1 MAKGRKTSLNKYE
14 TVIIVNPNL
23 EAEDVEGIVNDVK
36 EIISSSGGTVAK
48 VNNWGKKRLAYEV
61 QGHRDGIY
69 VLIYFEADPSLIQIL
84 ARHYGLTER
93 IIKYMTV
100 KFEDPPETSEEATAA
115 VAKDKDEDEDE

>member
-1 MAKGRKTSLNKYE
+1 MNRYE
-14 TVIIVNPNL
+14 TIIVINPNL
-23 EAEDVEGIVNDVK
+23 EVEDVERIVSGVQD
-36 EIISSSGGTVAK
+36 IISGSGGIIAK

-61 QGHRDGIY
+61 DGHRDGIY
-69 VLIYFEADPSLIQIL
+69 ALIYFEADPSLIQIL

-100 KFEDPPETSEEATAA
+100 KFEDPPEPSEEVTTT

>member
-1 MAKGRKTSLNKYE
+1 MNKYE

-23 EAEDVEGIVNDVK
+23 EAEDVERTVNDVQ
-36 EIISSSGGTVAK
+36 EIISGSGGIIAK

-61 QGHRDGIY
+61 DGHRDGIY

-100 KFEDPPETSEEATAA
+100 KFEDPPEPDAEVTTT
-115 VAKDKDEDEDE
+115 VAKDKDEDDEDE